1 MNIVTISITMLR
13 NVIENE
19 IMMGTCGF
27 KRNHKRSTIIITERK
42 PSFCSIYVFYTYI
55 FFS

>member
-19 IMMGTCGF
+19 IMMGTYGF
-27 KRNHKRSTIIITERK
+27 KRNRKRSTTTIKKRK
-42 PSFCSIYVFYTYI
+42 PSFYSMYVFYTYI